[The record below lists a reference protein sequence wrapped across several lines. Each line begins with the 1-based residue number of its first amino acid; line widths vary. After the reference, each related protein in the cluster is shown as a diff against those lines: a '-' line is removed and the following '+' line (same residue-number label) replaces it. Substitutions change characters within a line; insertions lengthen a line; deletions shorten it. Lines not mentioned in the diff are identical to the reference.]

1 MVGDDKKVKTNPAL
15 KSDAAATKK
24 PETPAA
30 DKSTPDAA
38 PSTPE
43 SSEKPAASPA
53 SYRRG
58 EGQKLSRRRIR
69 TIGTRSLAR
78 KRRNVSVSAIAK
90 NVAP

>member
-30 DKSTPDAA
+30 DKSTPNAA

-58 EGQKLSRRRIR
+58 EGQKVVTQAYKDNWNAIF
-69 TIGTRSLAR
+69 GAKKK
-78 KRRNVSVSAIAK
+78 KR
-90 NVAP
+90 

>member
-24 PETPAA
+24 PETPAT

-53 SYRRG
+53 SYSRG
-58 EGQKLSRRRIR
+58 EGQKVVTQAYKDNWNAIF
-69 TIGTRSLAR
+69 GAKKK
-78 KRRNVSVSAIAK
+78 KR
-90 NVAP
+90 